1 MSFWKWSRTA
11 SANAT
16 ADGSINWA
24 EGMAPSAVN
33 DSARAMMAAAAKFR
47 DDVSGTL
54 ATGGTAT
61 AYAVTTNQAF
71 DTLAHLDKAILTIVP
86 HATSGAS
93 PTLNVDGLGAKA
105 VNVSTGVAV
114 PTGALVQ
121 GTPYEVVYFN
131 ATAEFI
137 VTNGTPVLVTSASNL
152 SANVVTTAKIL
163 DANVTYAKIQNVAH
177 GKVLA
182 RLSAS
187 AGVVEEAVIP
197 FGQCRLAKS
206 GSNLVLSPFKG
217 NLITINSLAE
227 TIPDAGVTL
236 STGGLSPTALY
247 YIYAWMNSGT
257 MTLEASTTAY
267 ATQVGTGVT
276 VKAGDATRT
285 LVGMART
292 DGSTAWTDSATQR
305 FVRSWF
311 NDPGISLLNGFT
323 ANRSISSASWT
334 EVNSEI
340 RIELVA
346 WSGEVVQVEANG
358 VTLNNTVNAGATTS
372 IGFDGATADDT
383 SAYGGLVTAGGFPG
397 NIYAPFAASV
407 FKSGLSEGYHYATLL
422 GATLS
427 GGGATW
433 FGAASNATPT
443 SPRCTLR
450 GFLKL

>member
-1 MSFWKWSRTA
+1 LT
-11 SANAT
+11 
-16 ADGSINWA
+16 
-24 EGMAPSAVN
+24 
-33 DSARAMMAAAAKFR
+33 
-47 DDVSGTL
+47 
-54 ATGGTAT
+54 TGGTAT
-61 AYAVTTNQAF
+61 AFTVTTNQTF

-137 VTNGTPVLVTSASNL
+137 VTNGTPVLVTSAFNL
-152 SANVVTTAKIL
+152 SANVVTTPKIL

-182 RLSAS
+182 RLSAG

-236 STGGLSPTALY
+236 STGGLSPTTLY

-292 DGSTAWTDSATQR
+292 NGSTAWTDSATQR

-311 NDPGISLLNGFT
+311 NDPGAALLNNFT
-323 ANRSISSASWT
+323 ANRSTSSTSFV
-334 EVNSEI
+334 ELNSEI
-340 RIELVA
+340 RIEFLV
-346 WSGEVVQVEANG
+346 WSGETFQVGATGN
-358 VTLNNTVNAGATTS
+358 VNAASNATVSTA
-372 IGFDGATADDT
+372 IGFDGTTADDSST
-383 SAYGGLVTAGGFPG
+383 QTGVGGVTGNYGIGL
-397 NIYAPFAASV
+397 IL
-407 FKSGLSEGYHYATLL
+407 FKSGLAEGYHYATLL
-422 GATLS
+422 GNTNSGTSTWS
-427 GGGATW
+427 GGSTAGARTVLT
-433 FGAASNATPT
+433 GYA
-443 SPRCTLR
+443 
-450 GFLKL
+450 KLN